1 MSSAFKAR
9 TLVAEDEEF
18 TLNLRKEVLENA
30 NIQVESVNGVAE
42 AIELVGVFDSLT
54 MIMGLNF
61 GLAGPGGG
69 RFIAG

>member
-1 MSSAFKAR
+1 
-9 TLVAEDEEF
+9 
-18 TLNLRKEVLENA
+18 
-30 NIQVESVNGVAE
+30 VAE